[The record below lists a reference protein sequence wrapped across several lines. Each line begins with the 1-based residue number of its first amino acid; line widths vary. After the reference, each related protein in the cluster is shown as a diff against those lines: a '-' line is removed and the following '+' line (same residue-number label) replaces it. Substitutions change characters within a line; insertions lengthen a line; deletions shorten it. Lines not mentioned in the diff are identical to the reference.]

1 MGGAV
6 NAWIAAALATPCLLL
21 LACVSLRLRSRMPA
35 LLAFAPLP
43 ALLAGL
49 LASYDVPLRIGS
61 ARFAL
66 VFALDVPGA
75 MLLGAAA
82 LLWIVAGV
90 HARGHL
96 VGRPDAGAFVVAWLM
111 TLTGCVGVFLA
122 ADVVG
127 FYFLLALLSV
137 GAAGLV
143 LQGQGAQALRAG
155 AIYLG
160 VALFAEAFL
169 LAGLILAVQ
178 ASPSGS
184 LLIAD
189 VAATLASS
197 QSSDLALTLLV
208 VGLGIKAG
216 LVPFHFWMPLAYGA
230 APVPAAAVLS
240 GAVVKASLLA
250 MVRLL
255 PFDTALPEFGLPLAC
270 VGMFGALYGV
280 AVGITR
286 SNAKLVLA
294 YSSVSQMGFVMAI
307 VGMGL
312 ATGNAATPLVA
323 AFYAVHHLL
332 VKGALF
338 LCVDAVPAT
347 RARAVLV
354 PAGVIALG
362 LAGLP
367 LAGGFVAKYAAKDVF
382 GEGAFATLAVASSV
396 ATAWLMCHLLRRLAV
411 DANLSARFSWTWFA
425 MAFACVFVPW
435 WIYVATPIGTASALL
450 AASVLRSS
458 LWPVLAGGALALATV
473 RTGIRWPAVPAGD
486 VGAMLRGLERLAG
499 RIATAFQQGDI
510 VVRRWH
516 VASVALLLIAA
527 AFYWTL
533 RAP

>member
-1 MGGAV
+1 M
-6 NAWIAAALATPCLLL
+6 NAWIAAAVAMPCVLL
-21 LACVSLRLRSRMPA
+21 LACVSSRLRSRMPA

-43 ALLAGL
+43 ALLAAL
-49 LASYDVPLRIGS
+49 LASHAVPLRIGS

-82 LLWIVAGV
+82 LLWIVAGAN
-90 HARGHL
+90 ARRYL
-96 VGRPDAGAFVVAWLM
+96 SGRDDAGAFVVAWLM
-111 TLTGCVGVFLA
+111 TLTGCVGAFLA

-127 FYFLLALLSV
+127 FYFLLAVLSV

-178 ASPSGS
+178 ASPSES
-184 LLIAD
+184 LAD
-189 VAATLASS
+189 VATTLASS
-197 QSSDLALTLLV
+197 ESRDVALVLLIL
-208 VGLGIKAG
+208 GLGIKAG

-250 MVRLL
+250 MVRVL
-255 PFDTALPEFGLPLAC
+255 PFDVALPEFGMPLAC

-280 AVGITR
+280 AIGITQ
-286 SNAKLVLA
+286 SNPRLVLA

-312 ATGNAATPLVA
+312 ATGNAATPLIA

-332 VKGALF
+332 VKGTLF

-354 PAGVIALG
+354 PAGLIALG

-367 LAGGFVAKYAAKDVF
+367 LTGGFVAKYAAKDIF
-382 GEGAFATLAVASSV
+382 GEGAFVTLAVASSV

-425 MAFACVFVPW
+425 MAVACVFVPW

-450 AASVLRSS
+450 AAPVSWSS
-458 LWPVLAGGALALATV
+458 LWPVLAGGALALAMT

-486 VGAMLRGLERLAG
+486 VGAMLRTLERVAG
-499 RIATAFQQGDI
+499 RIATTFQQGDI